1 MKDEIAAILKEHDG
15 EARVW
20 QTYPETWVPLVDS
33 EIMRAGE
40 AGMGLDYNG
49 TRVES
54 TSAARGAAFSKRDR
68 GRCSNVRDVVDFGSY
83 YAVPQSGGGPDLNNA
98 VSTLVVRALPSTSS
112 DAPQYWLRKVK
123 IITLA
128 EVFYY
133 FQHDETFQRIYEVWL
148 EGRVVIRKRAT
159 RGSPGGKRKWAR

>member
-33 EIMRAGE
+33 EIMCAGE

-49 TRVES
+49 TLVES
-54 TSAARGAAFSKRDR
+54 TSAARGAAFSKRHA
-68 GRCSNVRDVVDFGSY
+68 GRCRCIRDVVDFGSY

-112 DAPQYWLRKVK
+112 DAPKYWLRKVK
-123 IITLA
+123 VISLA
-128 EVFYY
+128 EAF
-133 FQHDETFQRIYEVWL
+133 FHFRHAETFENIYRAWL

-159 RGSPGGKRKWAR
+159 RGIPSGKRKRAW